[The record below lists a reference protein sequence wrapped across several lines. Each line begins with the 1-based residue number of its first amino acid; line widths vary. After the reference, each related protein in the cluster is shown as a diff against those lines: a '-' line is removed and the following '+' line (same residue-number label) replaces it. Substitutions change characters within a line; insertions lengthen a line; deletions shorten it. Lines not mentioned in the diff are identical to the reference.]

1 MKFIHFADAHLDSPF
16 RGLSFLPSK
25 EFNQIYQAAD
35 QSLTRIVDLALAEKV
50 DLVLIAG
57 DTFDSAKPSPRS
69 QLFFAQQIKRLT
81 DAQIQVVMIFG
92 NHDHMRREDLLV
104 NQSPYFKLLGANEAV
119 EKATFK
125 TKDNFNYDVVGFSY
139 LNNHIT
145 EDKIPDFPGKE
156 HNYTFGL
163 MHAQEKEADSRK
175 NVYAPFTVSEVQALN
190 YDYFALG
197 HIHARRNLSEK
208 PWIVYSGNIQ
218 GRHINEMG
226 AKGCYLGVID
236 ENTKKTSIE
245 FKTTSPILW
254 QGVQVELDT
263 QISKADLQNEIIA
276 SLNNAKQKTYF
287 SLTTA
292 GAQFMTDEE
301 QELVQDTDFWQNI
314 SQNLPFDSQLV
325 DVRLKISSN
334 LELNE
339 NDQQAFEQA
348 KAEIFEN
355 DEFDKIV
362 SDWKKKDPI
371 AAQLTEDPAFIK
383 AVKQLTEV
391 KLMGKLKGITD
402 ETETN

>member
-35 QSLTRIVDLALAEKV
+35 QSLIRIVDLALAEKV

-69 QLFFAQQIKRLT
+69 QLFFAEQIKRLT

-104 NQSPYFKLLGANEAV
+104 NQSPYFKLLGADEVV
-119 EKATFK
+119 EKASFK
-125 TKDNFNYDVVGFSY
+125 TKDNFNYDIVGFSY

-145 EDKIPDFPGKE
+145 EDKIPDFPEKGQ
-156 HNYTFGL
+156 NYTFGL
-163 MHAQEKEADSRK
+163 MHAQEKETDSRK
-175 NVYAPFTVSEVQALN
+175 NVYAPFTVAEVQALN

-236 ENTKKTSIE
+236 ESTKKISIE
-245 FKTTSPILW
+245 FKATGPILW
-254 QGVQVELDT
+254 QGVQVELDA
-263 QISKADLQNEIIA
+263 QISKADLQNRIIA
-276 SLNNAKQKTYF
+276 SLNNAEQKTYF
-287 SLTTA
+287 SLTIA
-292 GAQFMTDEE
+292 GAQFMTEEE
-301 QELVQDTDFWQNI
+301 QELIQDTDFWQNI
-314 SQNLPFDSQLV
+314 SQNLSFDSQLV

-348 KAEIFEN
+348 KSEIFKN
-355 DEFDKIV
+355 DEFDQIV
-362 SDWKKKDPI
+362 SDWKKKDPLS
-371 AAQLTEDPAFIK
+371 AQLAEDPAFID

>member
-35 QSLTRIVDLALAEKV
+35 QSLIRIVDLALAEKV

-69 QLFFAQQIKRLT
+69 QLFFAEQIKRLT

-104 NQSPYFKLLGANEAV
+104 NQSPYFKLLGADEVV
-119 EKATFK
+119 EKASFK
-125 TKDNFNYDVVGFSY
+125 TKDNFNYDIVGFSY

-145 EDKIPDFPGKE
+145 EDKIPDFPEKGQ
-156 HNYTFGL
+156 NYTFGL
-163 MHAQEKEADSRK
+163 MHAQEKETDSRK
-175 NVYAPFTVSEVQALN
+175 NVYAPFTVAEVQALN

-236 ENTKKTSIE
+236 ESTKKTSIE
-245 FKTTSPILW
+245 FKATGPILW
-254 QGVQVELDT
+254 QGVQVELDAP
-263 QISKADLQNEIIA
+263 ISKADLQNRIIA
-276 SLNNAKQKTYF
+276 SLNNAEQKTYF
-287 SLTTA
+287 SLTIA
-292 GAQFMTDEE
+292 GAQFMTEEE
-301 QELVQDTDFWQNI
+301 QELIQDTDFWQNI
-314 SQNLPFDSQLV
+314 SQNLSFDSQLV

-348 KAEIFEN
+348 KSEIFKN
-355 DEFDKIV
+355 DEFDQIV
-362 SDWKKKDPI
+362 SDWKKKDPLS
-371 AAQLTEDPAFIK
+371 AQLAEDPAFID

>member
-35 QSLTRIVDLALAEKV
+35 QSLIRIVDLALAEKV

-69 QLFFAQQIKRLT
+69 QLFFAEQIKRLT

-104 NQSPYFKLLGANEAV
+104 NQSPYFKLLGADEVV
-119 EKATFK
+119 EKASFK
-125 TKDNFNYDVVGFSY
+125 TKDNFNYDIVGFSY

-145 EDKIPDFPGKE
+145 EDKIPDFPEKGQ
-156 HNYTFGL
+156 NYTFGL
-163 MHAQEKEADSRK
+163 MHAQEKETDSRK
-175 NVYAPFTVSEVQALN
+175 NVYAPFTVAEVQALN

-197 HIHARRNLSEK
+197 HIHVRRNLSEK

-236 ENTKKTSIE
+236 ESTKKISIE
-245 FKTTSPILW
+245 FKATGPILW
-254 QGVQVELDT
+254 QGVQVELDA
-263 QISKADLQNEIIA
+263 QISKADLQNRIIA
-276 SLNNAKQKTYF
+276 SLNNAEQKTYF
-287 SLTTA
+287 SLTIA
-292 GAQFMTDEE
+292 GAQFMTEEE
-301 QELVQDTDFWQNI
+301 QELIQDTDFWQNI
-314 SQNLPFDSQLV
+314 SQNLSFDSQLV

-348 KAEIFEN
+348 KSEIFKN
-355 DEFDKIV
+355 DEFDQIV
-362 SDWKKKDPI
+362 SDWKKKDPLS
-371 AAQLTEDPAFIK
+371 AQLAEDPAFID

>member
-81 DAQIQVVMIFG
+81 DVQIQVVMIFG

-104 NQSPYFKLLGANEAV
+104 NPSPYFKLLGANEVV
-119 EKATFK
+119 EKTSFK

-145 EDKIPDFPGKE
+145 DDKIPDFPEKGQ
-156 HNYTFGL
+156 NYTFGL

-175 NVYAPFTVSEVQALN
+175 NVYAPFTVSEIQALN

-208 PWIVYSGNIQ
+208 PQIVYSGNIQ

-245 FKTTSPILW
+245 FKATGPILW
-254 QGVQVELDT
+254 QGVQINLEA
-263 QISKADLQNEIIA
+263 QISKADLQNKIIT
-276 SLNNAKQKTYF
+276 SLNNAEQKTYF
-287 SLTTA
+287 SLTIA

-301 QELVQDTDFWQNI
+301 QELVQDTDFWQNV
-314 SQNLPFDSQLV
+314 SQNLSFDSQLV
-325 DVRLKISSN
+325 DVRLKVSAN
-334 LELNE
+334 LELNK
-339 NDQQAFEQA
+339 NDQRAFEQA

-362 SDWKKKDPI
+362 SDWKKKDPV
-371 AAQLTEDPAFIK
+371 AAQLTEDPAFIE

>member
-35 QSLTRIVDLALAEKV
+35 QSLIRIVDLALAEKV

-69 QLFFAQQIKRLT
+69 QLFFAEQIKRLT

-104 NQSPYFKLLGANEAV
+104 NQSPYFKLLGADEVV
-119 EKATFK
+119 EKASFK

-145 EDKIPDFPGKE
+145 EDKIPDFPEKGQ
-156 HNYTFGL
+156 NYTFGL
-163 MHAQEKEADSRK
+163 MHAQEKETDSRK
-175 NVYAPFTVSEVQALN
+175 NVYAPFTVAEVQALN

-236 ENTKKTSIE
+236 ESTKKTSIE
-245 FKTTSPILW
+245 FKATGPILW
-254 QGVQVELDT
+254 QGVQVELDAP
-263 QISKADLQNEIIA
+263 ISKADLQNRIIA
-276 SLNNAKQKTYF
+276 SLNNAEQKNYF
-287 SLTTA
+287 SLTIA
-292 GAQFMTDEE
+292 GAQFMTEEE
-301 QELVQDTDFWQNI
+301 QELIQDTDFWQNI
-314 SQNLPFDSQLV
+314 SQNLSFDSQLV

-348 KAEIFEN
+348 KSEIFKN
-355 DEFDKIV
+355 DEFDQIV
-362 SDWKKKDPI
+362 SDWKKKDPLS
-371 AAQLTEDPAFIK
+371 AQLAEDPAFID

>member
-104 NQSPYFKLLGANEAV
+104 NQSPYFKLIGANEAV

-245 FKTTSPILW
+245 FKTTGPILW

-301 QELVQDTDFWQNI
+301 QELVQDTNFWQNI

>member
-104 NQSPYFKLLGANEAV
+104 NQSPYFKLIGANEAV

-245 FKTTSPILW
+245 FKTTGPILW

-287 SLTTA
+287 SLTIA

>member
-163 MHAQEKEADSRK
+163 MHAQEKESDSRK

-245 FKTTSPILW
+245 FKTTGPILW

>member
-245 FKTTSPILW
+245 FKTTGPILW

-362 SDWKKKDPI
+362 SDWKKKGPI